1 MRARRRN
8 LIIGGVAGLAALSA
22 AGVWGVAKTLSW
34 LSADAPPDDEYVS
47 RDVSRI
53 KPEKM
58 ANVAK
63 TAELVLPPGSTWI
76 DGYYYYWQEFH
87 ICARLRLPASEF
99 EALVR
104 DSKLG
109 TPVPG
114 LRPREIM
121 NAGHPASKH
130 DNGWH
135 PDKPV
140 NVSGVA
146 LQTLTSVHREL
157 MFDLDSTET
166 VTVYLIVWD
175 NDGAAGPSAT
185 PPTTP
190 AF

>member
-1 MRARRRN
+1 M
-8 LIIGGVAGLAALSA
+8 
-22 AGVWGVAKTLSW
+22 AKTLSW

-58 ANVAK
+58 AEVAK
-63 TAELVLPPGSTWI
+63 TAELILPPGCTWI

-87 ICARLRLPASEF
+87 ISARFRLPAAEL
-99 EALVR
+99 EALVGG
-104 DSKLG
+104 SKLG
-109 TPVPG
+109 TPTLG

-121 NAGHPASKH
+121 HPNHPASKH
-130 DNGWH
+130 DKGWH

-146 LQTLTSVHREL
+146 LQTLANVNREL
-157 MFDLDSTET
+157 MFDLDNTET

-175 NDGAAGPSAT
+175 NDGAASPSPSA
-185 PPTTP
+185 
-190 AF
+190 